1 MEWDISSSADPRP
14 QIPVNRPTEPAHNSY
29 ETQPQGESTP
39 ASATDSRLDSAGA
52 WLPRVRLRTRFLL
65 SMLLITAA
73 LTSTSLLLVQRSIR
87 NNVRQSIA
95 VNLRNSVAAF
105 QDFRHER
112 ETMLTSDV
120 ALLADLPITR
130 AIMTSPDPV
139 TIQDASQSISQ
150 IAASDLF
157 VMVDR
162 NGRVVALH
170 TKTPGLTRAAAEK
183 YFQMSL
189 DDDRGETSHWWL
201 GEHHLYQTFVEPIYR
216 GSRTDGTLLGFLVIG
231 YEINDRLAAQV
242 SKIAGS
248 QVAFSSGNEIVA
260 TTLSPE
266 QAQGGGM
273 QDLIA
278 GSAHDDPRDIDIGN
292 ERFLATS
299 LVLSGSSSARVRLSV
314 LGSYDQATKFVDQL
328 NRYLVL
334 LGLTAILVGSGLVF
348 FISHTFTRPL
358 GNLVGGVRALEGG
371 DYHHPLDSSG
381 GDEVAELT
389 RTFDR
394 MRASLLKSQRDLLES
409 EQLATIGRMASSIS
423 HDLRHSLA
431 AIVANS
437 EFLCDSHLT
446 PVQREE
452 LYQEVRS
459 GVNLMT
465 DLIDSLLEFART
477 RESMTPANANVAETI
492 QRSVL
497 AVRLHPRHHNRS
509 IDVLCGVQVT
519 GWFDQRKLER
529 ALYNLLLN
537 ACEAAPPQSGIV
549 EVTAAEVGGRIT
561 ISVADNGPGIAE
573 SIRDRLFHPF
583 VSYGK
588 ENGTG
593 LGLAVVQK
601 IVQDHGGEIEVE
613 RTAQGRTVFRIVLPG
628 RTQDESRNTGELA
641 AEASSPVPAVRNHAR
656 QNSVSHPGP

>member
-1 MEWDISSSADPRP
+1 
-14 QIPVNRPTEPAHNSY
+14 
-29 ETQPQGESTP
+29 
-39 ASATDSRLDSAGA
+39 
-52 WLPRVRLRTRFLL
+52 LPRLRLRTRFLL
-65 SMLLITAA
+65 SMLLITTG
-73 LTSTSLLLVQRSIR
+73 LTTTSLLLVQRSIR
-87 NNVRQSIA
+87 SNVRQSIA

-112 ETMLTSDV
+112 ETMLTSDA

-139 TIQDASQSISQ
+139 TIQDASQDISQ
-150 IAASDLF
+150 IATSDLF

-162 NGRVVALH
+162 GGRVVALH
-170 TKTPGLTRAAAEK
+170 TKTPGFTKEAAER
-183 YFQMSL
+183 YFQQSF
-189 DDDRGETSHWWL
+189 DDDRGESSHWWL
-201 GEHHLYQTFVEPIYR
+201 GDHHLYQAFIEPIYR
-216 GSRTDGTLLGFLVIG
+216 GSRADGTLLGFLVIG
-231 YEINDRLAAQV
+231 YEINDRLAAEV
-242 SKIAGS
+242 SKVAGS
-248 QVAFSSGNEIVA
+248 QVAFSCGNEIVG
-260 TTLSPE
+260 TTLTP
-266 QAQGGGM
+266 AQVRGGSI
-273 QDLIA
+273 QQLIA
-278 GSAHDDPRDIDIGN
+278 GSAQDDPGDISRGTEKDIEIGS

-299 LVLSGSSSARVRLSV
+299 LVLSGSRPIPVRLSV
-314 LGSYDQATKFVDQL
+314 LGSYDQATKFLDQL
-328 NRYLVL
+328 NRYLLL
-334 LGLTAILVGSGLVF
+334 LGLAAILVGSGLVF
-348 FISHTFTRPL
+348 FTSHTFTRPL
-358 GNLVGGVRALEGG
+358 GNLVAGVRALEGG
-371 DYHHPLDSSG
+371 DFHHPLDPRG

-389 RTFDR
+389 RAFDR
-394 MRASLLKSQRDLLES
+394 MRTSLLKSQHDLLES

-446 PVQREE
+446 PLQREE

-477 RESMTPANANVAETI
+477 RESLSPGHANVAETI

-497 AVRLHPRHHNRS
+497 AVRLNPRHHSRS
-509 IDVLCGVQVT
+509 IDVLCAAQVA

-529 ALYNLLLN
+529 ALYNLILN
-537 ACEAAPPQSGIV
+537 ACEAAPGVGGTV
-549 EVTAAEVGGRIT
+549 EVTAAEVAGSIT

-573 SIRDRLFHPF
+573 SIRERLFHPF

-593 LGLAVVQK
+593 LGLAVVLK
-601 IVQDHGGEIEVE
+601 IVQDHGGEIVVE

-628 RTQDESRNTGELA
+628 RLQDASRNGNSDEEPGVDA
-641 AEASSPVPAVRNHAR
+641 ASLVPARRDDARRNSIS
-656 QNSVSHPGP
+656 NPGP

>member
-1 MEWDISSSADPRP
+1 
-14 QIPVNRPTEPAHNSY
+14 VNPSTEPAPHSAQANL
-29 ETQPQGESTP
+29 TTES
-39 ASATDSRLDSAGA
+39 AAG
-52 WLPRVRLRTRFLL
+52 LPRLRLRTRFLL
-65 SMLLITAA
+65 SMLLITTG
-73 LTSTSLLLVQRSIR
+73 LTTTSLLLVQRSIR
-87 NNVRQSIA
+87 SNVRQSIA

-130 AIMTSPDPV
+130 AIMTAPHPA
-139 TIQDASQSISQ
+139 TIQDASQDVWQHARSS
-150 IAASDLF
+150 SDLF
-157 VMVDR
+157 VLVDR
-162 NGRVVALH
+162 SGQVVALH
-170 TKTPGLTRAAAEK
+170 TKTPGFTKEAAEK
-183 YFQMSL
+183 YFQESL
-189 DDDRGETSHWWL
+189 DDDRGESSHWWL
-201 GEHHLYQTFVEPIYR
+201 GEHHLYQTFIEPIYR

-231 YEINDRLAAQV
+231 YEINDRLAAEV
-242 SKIAGS
+242 SKVAGS
-248 QVAFSSGNEIVA
+248 QVAFSCGSEIVG
-260 TTLSPE
+260 TTLMP
-266 QAQGGGM
+266 AQTEGGSI
-273 QDLIA
+273 QSLIA
-278 GSAHDDPRDIDIGN
+278 GSIHNDPRDIEIGS

-299 LVLSGSSSARVRLSV
+299 LQLSGSREMPVRLSV

-328 NRYLVL
+328 NRYLLL
-334 LGLTAILVGSGLVF
+334 LGFAAILVGSGLVF

-358 GNLVGGVRALEGG
+358 GSLVAGVRALEGG
-371 DYHHPLDSSG
+371 DFHHPLDPRG

-394 MRASLLKSQRDLLES
+394 MRASLLKTQRDLLES

-452 LYQEVRS
+452 LYQEVRT

-477 RESMTPANANVAETI
+477 RESLTPAYANVAETI

-509 IDVLCGVQVT
+509 IDVMCGVQLS

-537 ACEAAPPQSGIV
+537 ACEAAPPLGGTV
-549 EVTAAEVGGRIT
+549 EVTAAEVAGSIT

-573 SIRDRLFHPF
+573 SIRERLFHPF

-601 IVQDHGGEIEVE
+601 IVQDHGGEIVVE
-613 RTAQGRTVFRIVLPG
+613 RTQGRTIFRIVLPG
-628 RTQDESRNTGELA
+628 HVQDASRGASDTG
-641 AEASSPVPAVRNHAR
+641 AEIPSFVPVQRDDAR
-656 QNSVSHPGP
+656 QNSISHPGR

>member
-1 MEWDISSSADPRP
+1 VIL
-14 QIPVNRPTEPAHNSY
+14 VNPSPEPAPHSPTE
-29 ETQPQGESTP
+29 
-39 ASATDSRLDSAGA
+39 SAGTR
-52 WLPRVRLRTRFLL
+52 LPRLRLRTRFLL
-65 SMLLITAA
+65 SMLLITAS
-73 LTSTSLLLVQRSIR
+73 LTTTSLLLVQRSIR
-87 NNVRQSIA
+87 SNVRQSIA

-130 AIMTSPDPV
+130 AIMTSANPA
-139 TIQDASQSISQ
+139 TIQDASQDISQ

-162 NGRVVALH
+162 SGQVVALH
-170 TKTPGLTRAAAEK
+170 TKTPGFTREAAAK
-183 YFQMSL
+183 YFQQSL
-189 DDDRGETSHWWL
+189 DEDRGESSHWWL
-201 GEHHLYQTFVEPIYR
+201 GEHHLYQTFIEPIYR

-231 YEINDRLAAQV
+231 YEINDRLAEEV
-242 SKIAGS
+242 SKVAGS
-248 QVAFSSGNEIVA
+248 QVAFSCGNEIVG
-260 TTLSPE
+260 TTLPP
-266 QAQGGGM
+266 AQVHGGSI

-278 GSAHDDPRDIDIGN
+278 GSVHDDPRDIEIGS

-299 LVLSGSSSARVRLSV
+299 LALSGSQSTPVRLSV

-328 NRYLVL
+328 NRYLLL
-334 LGLTAILVGSGLVF
+334 LGLAAILVGSGLVF

-358 GNLVGGVRALEGG
+358 GSLVAGVRALEGG
-371 DYHHPLDSSG
+371 DFYHPLDPRG

-389 RTFDR
+389 RAFDR
-394 MRASLLKSQRDLLES
+394 MRTSLLKSQRDLLES

-446 PVQREE
+446 PAQREE
-452 LYQEVRS
+452 LYQEVRT

-477 RESMTPANANVAETI
+477 RESLSPAYANVSETI

-497 AVRLHPRHHNRS
+497 AVRLHPRHHTRS
-509 IDVLCGVQVT
+509 IDVLCGVQVS

-537 ACEAAPPQSGIV
+537 ACEATPPLGGIV
-549 EVTAAEVGGRIT
+549 EVTAGEVAGSIT

-573 SIRDRLFHPF
+573 SIWDRLFHPF

-601 IVQDHGGEIEVE
+601 IVQDHGGEIVVE
-613 RTAQGRTVFRIVLPG
+613 RTVLGRTVFRIVLPG
-628 RTQDESRNTGELA
+628 RLQDASRT
-641 AEASSPVPAVRNHAR
+641 ASEPAMDVPSLVPAQRDDAR
-656 QNSVSHPGP
+656 QNSISHPGP

>member
-1 MEWDISSSADPRP
+1 
-14 QIPVNRPTEPAHNSY
+14 
-29 ETQPQGESTP
+29 
-39 ASATDSRLDSAGA
+39 
-52 WLPRVRLRTRFLL
+52 
-65 SMLLITAA
+65 MLLITTG
-73 LTSTSLLLVQRSIR
+73 LTTTSLLLVQRSIR
-87 NNVRQSIA
+87 SNVRQSIA

-112 ETMLTSDV
+112 ETMLTSDA

-139 TIQDASQSISQ
+139 TIQDASQDISQ
-150 IAASDLF
+150 IATSDLF

-162 NGRVVALH
+162 GGRVVALH
-170 TKTPGLTRAAAEK
+170 TKTPGFTKEAAER
-183 YFQMSL
+183 YFQQSF
-189 DDDRGETSHWWL
+189 DDDRGESSHWWL
-201 GEHHLYQTFVEPIYR
+201 GDHHLYQAFIEPIYR
-216 GSRTDGTLLGFLVIG
+216 GSRADGTLLGFLVIG
-231 YEINDRLAAQV
+231 YEINDRLAAEV
-242 SKIAGS
+242 SKVAGS
-248 QVAFSSGNEIVA
+248 QVAFSCGNEIVG
-260 TTLSPE
+260 TTLTP
-266 QAQGGGM
+266 AQVRGGSI
-273 QDLIA
+273 QQLIA
-278 GSAHDDPRDIDIGN
+278 GSAQDDPGDISRGTEKDIEIGS

-299 LVLSGSSSARVRLSV
+299 LVLSGSRPIPVRLSV
-314 LGSYDQATKFVDQL
+314 LGSYDQATKFLDQL
-328 NRYLVL
+328 NRYLLL
-334 LGLTAILVGSGLVF
+334 LGLAAILVGSGLVF
-348 FISHTFTRPL
+348 FTSHTFTRPL
-358 GNLVGGVRALEGG
+358 GNLVAGVRALEGG
-371 DYHHPLDSSG
+371 DFHHPLDPRG

-389 RTFDR
+389 RAFDR
-394 MRASLLKSQRDLLES
+394 MRTSLLKSQHDLLES

-446 PVQREE
+446 PLQREE

-477 RESMTPANANVAETI
+477 RESLSPGHANVAETI

-497 AVRLHPRHHNRS
+497 AVRLNPRHHSRS
-509 IDVLCGVQVT
+509 IDVLCAAQVA

-529 ALYNLLLN
+529 ALYNLILN
-537 ACEAAPPQSGIV
+537 ACEAAPGVGGTV
-549 EVTAAEVGGRIT
+549 EVTAAEVAGSIT

-573 SIRDRLFHPF
+573 SIRERLFHPF

-593 LGLAVVQK
+593 LGLAVVLK
-601 IVQDHGGEIEVE
+601 IVQDHGGEIVVE

-628 RTQDESRNTGELA
+628 RLQDASRNGNSDEEPGVDT
-641 AEASSPVPAVRNHAR
+641 ASLVPARRDDARRNSIS
-656 QNSVSHPGP
+656 NPGP

>member
-1 MEWDISSSADPRP
+1 
-14 QIPVNRPTEPAHNSY
+14 
-29 ETQPQGESTP
+29 
-39 ASATDSRLDSAGA
+39 
-52 WLPRVRLRTRFLL
+52 
-65 SMLLITAA
+65 MLLITTG
-73 LTSTSLLLVQRSIR
+73 LTTTSLLLVQRSIR
-87 NNVRQSIA
+87 SNVRQSIA

-139 TIQDASQSISQ
+139 TIQDASQHISQ

-162 NGRVVALH
+162 TGRVVALH
-170 TKTPGLTRAAAEK
+170 TKTPGFTKEAAER
-183 YFQMSL
+183 YFQQSL
-189 DDDRGETSHWWL
+189 EDDRGESSHWWL
-201 GEHHLYQTFVEPIYR
+201 GDHHLYQTFVQPIYR
-216 GSRTDGTLLGFLVIG
+216 GSETDGTLLGFLVIG
-231 YEINDRLAAQV
+231 YEINDRLAAAV
-242 SKIAGS
+242 SKVAGS
-248 QVAFSSGNEIVA
+248 QVAFSCGNEIVA
-260 TTLSPE
+260 TTLTPAQL
-266 QAQGGGM
+266 QAGNIQE
-273 QDLIA
+273 LIA
-278 GSAHDDPRDIDIGN
+278 RSAQDDPRDMSGEVEKDIEIGS

-299 LVLSGSSSARVRLSV
+299 LLLSGSRPIPVRLSV
-314 LGSYDQATKFVDQL
+314 LGSYDQATKFLDQL
-328 NRYLVL
+328 NRYLLL
-334 LGLTAILVGSGLVF
+334 LGLAAILVGSGLVF
-348 FISHTFTRPL
+348 FTSHTFTRPL
-358 GNLVGGVRALEGG
+358 GNLVAGVRALEGG
-371 DYHHPLDSSG
+371 DFHHPLDSRG

-389 RTFDR
+389 HAFDR
-394 MRASLLKSQRDLLES
+394 MRASLLKSQHDLLES

-452 LYQEVRS
+452 LYQEVRT

-477 RESMTPANANVAETI
+477 RESLSPAYASVSETI

-509 IDVLCGVQVT
+509 IDVLCAAQLA

-537 ACEAAPPQSGIV
+537 ACEAAPALGGKV
-549 EVTAAEVGGRIT
+549 EVTAAEVAGSVT

-601 IVQDHGGEIEVE
+601 IVQDHGGEIVVE
-613 RTAQGRTVFRIVLPG
+613 RAVHGTVQGKTIFRIVLPG
-628 RTQDESRNTGELA
+628 RLQDASRNSDESGVDAALVPVRRDDAQRN
-641 AEASSPVPAVRNHAR
+641 SI
-656 QNSVSHPGP
+656 SHPGP

>member
-1 MEWDISSSADPRP
+1 VLPPSQIESS
-14 QIPVNRPTEPAHNSY
+14 I
-29 ETQPQGESTP
+29 
-39 ASATDSRLDSAGA
+39 ASAAGR
-52 WLPRVRLRTRFLL
+52 LPRLRLRTRFLL
-65 SMLLITAA
+65 SMLLITTG
-73 LTSTSLLLVQRSIR
+73 LTTTSLLLVQRSIR
-87 NNVRQSIA
+87 SNVRQSIA

-139 TIQDASQSISQ
+139 TIQDASQGISQ

-157 VMVDR
+157 VLVDR
-162 NGRVVALH
+162 GGRVVAIH
-170 TKTPGLTRAAAEK
+170 TKTPGFTKDAAEK
-183 YFQMSL
+183 YFQQSL
-189 DDDRGETSHWWL
+189 DEDRGETSHWWL
-201 GEHHLYQTFVEPIYR
+201 GDHHLYQTFIEPIYR

-231 YEINDRLAAQV
+231 YEINDRLADIV
-242 SKIAGS
+242 SKVAGS
-248 QVAFSSGNEIVA
+248 EVAFSCGNEIVA
-260 TTLSPE
+260 TTLMP
-266 QAQGGGM
+266 AQVEERSIR
-273 QDLIA
+273 DLIE
-278 GSAHDDPRDIDIGN
+278 GSVQNDPRDVEIGGD
-292 ERFLATS
+292 RFLATS
-299 LVLSGSSSARVRLSV
+299 LILSGSRETPVRLSV
-314 LGSYDQATKFVDQL
+314 LGSYEQATKLVSQL
-328 NRYLVL
+328 NRYLLL
-334 LGLTAILVGSGLVF
+334 LGLAAILVGSGLVF

-358 GNLVGGVRALEGG
+358 GELVAGVRALEGG
-371 DYHHPLDSSG
+371 DFYHPLDPRG

-389 RTFDR
+389 RAFDR
-394 MRASLLKSQRDLLES
+394 MRSSLLKSQRDLLES

-452 LYQEVRS
+452 LYQEVRT

-477 RESMTPANANVAETI
+477 RESLSPSYASVSETI

-509 IDVLCGVQVT
+509 IDVLCGVQVS

-537 ACEAAPPQSGIV
+537 ACEAAPPLGGKV
-549 EVTAAEVGGRIT
+549 EITAGEVAGAIT

-573 SIRDRLFHPF
+573 SIRERLFHPF
-583 VSYGK
+583 VSFGK

-601 IVQDHGGEIEVE
+601 IIQDHAGEIVVE
-613 RTAQGRTVFRIVLPG
+613 RTAQGRTIFRIVLPG
-628 RTQDESRNTGELA
+628 RGQSFPRSDSEPSIA
-641 AEASSPVPAVRNHAR
+641 VPSLVSADRDDAT
-656 QNSVSHPGP
+656 QNSISHPGP